1 MLEDVKLP
9 EGIDPEV
16 MEHLMSPKNYGKLDS
31 ANCIGVANDEKTGE
45 YVIFYTQLDDSL
57 VKDVMFATNGCQ
69 DTVVIGS
76 MFTQMIKGENIEY
89 AQKAVEKMND
99 KLGEMTP
106 EQQVC
111 ADIVFTA
118 FSASLINF
126 NNLADGKK
134 EEMHLLLMKD
144 SCDALS
150 MNTEKKEGKQ

>member
-1 MLEDVKLP
+1 MLNNVKLP

-16 MEHLMSPKNYGKLDS
+16 MSHLMSPRNYGKLDS

-45 YVIFYTQLDDSL
+45 YVIFYTQLKGST
-57 VKDVMFATNGCQ
+57 VKNVMYATNGCQ

-76 MFTQMIKGENIEY
+76 MFTDMIKGNNIEY
-89 AQKAVEKMND
+89 AQGAVEKMNE
-99 KLGEMTP
+99 KLGDMTP

-111 ADIVFTA
+111 ADIVFSA

-126 NNLADGKK
+126 NNLVDGKV

-144 SCDALS
+144 SCEAV
-150 MNTEKKEGKQ
+150 NQGENNE